1 MYENETE
8 QAIKNRM
15 LANAP
20 EGINTAEGD
29 FFNDAVSPAALELTL
44 AYQQLDRLLGLGFAE
59 SAYGEYLDKITS
71 ERGIGRKPAT
81 KGTGTIEVTAAVGS
95 VINTGDILATWQG
108 NIRFASAETKTVGQT
123 GKVLIRFENETA
135 GNMGGIA
142 PLTQFIAPVAI
153 PGFISARSTEYIN
166 AGADEE
172 SDESLRLR
180 YFSKVQAPVTSGNK
194 YHYKNWAE
202 EFPGVGAAK
211 VFPLWNG
218 AGTVKVVIIDSNKQP
233 ASEELVADVQQ
244 YIDPGSGGC
253 GEGQAPIGAY
263 CTVAP
268 AEAVEINVTAE
279 VSGADASEVAPLFE
293 RALAAYLA
301 DIAFTGAPVSYARI
315 GTILLESISQTGG
328 SDYTGLTVNGDSGNI
343 IPGPEQVA
351 VVGTVS
357 LS

>member
-1 MYENETE
+1 MHENETE
-8 QAIKNRM
+8 EAIKQRM
-15 LANAP
+15 LGNAP

-59 SAYGEYLDKITS
+59 SSYGEYLDKITS
-71 ERGIGRKPAT
+71 ERGVNRKPAT
-81 KGTGTIEVTAAVGS
+81 KGTGIIEVTAAVGS
-95 VINTGDILATWQG
+95 VINAGDILATWQG
-108 NIRFASAETKTVGQT
+108 NISFAAVETKTVGQT
-123 GKVLIRFENETA
+123 GKALVQFENETA
-135 GNMGGIA
+135 GNLGGIA

-153 PGFISARSTEYIN
+153 PGFISARNTGYIN
-166 AGADEE
+166 AGTDQE
-172 SDESLRLR
+172 SDEALRLR
-180 YFSKVQAPVTSGNK
+180 YFSRVQAPVTSGNK

-218 AGTVKVVIIDSNKQP
+218 AGTVKVVIIDSNKHP
-233 ASEELVADVQQ
+233 ASEELVNDVQQ
-244 YIDPGSGGC
+244 YIDPGSRGC

-263 CTVAP
+263 CTVEP
-268 AEAVEINVTAE
+268 AGAVEINVAAAI
-279 VSGADASEVAPLFE
+279 SGADAAEAAPLFE
-293 RALAAYLA
+293 RALAVYLA
-301 DIAFTGAPVSYARI
+301 DIAFTDTAVSYARI
-315 GTILLESISQTGG
+315 GTILLESISQAGG
-328 SDYTGLTVNGDSGNI
+328 SDYTGLAVNGDSGNI